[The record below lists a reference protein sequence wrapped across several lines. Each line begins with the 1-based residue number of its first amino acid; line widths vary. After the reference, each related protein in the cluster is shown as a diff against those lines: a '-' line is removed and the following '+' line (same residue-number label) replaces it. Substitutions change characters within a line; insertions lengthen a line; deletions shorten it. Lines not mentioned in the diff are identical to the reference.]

1 MVFLCKFKICVFSKK
16 KNNIFFFA
24 KLRRVQNI
32 NFNIKYLAE
41 VVKNLNQTFNTIHGR
56 IIKYLDNVD
65 FSVNM
70 LALKVKLLELSKLI
84 KECSKTNKKIS
95 NEILKSKGLKL

>member
-16 KNNIFFFA
+16 KQHVFFA

-32 NFNIKYLAE
+32 NFNIIYLAE

-95 NEILKSKGLKL
+95 NEILKLKGLKL